1 MSFEP
6 APFYEDVS
14 GGPPGGAAWWCETT
28 DGVRIRVAVWP
39 CENARGTILMFPG
52 RTEYIEK
59 YGRLAADL
67 TSRGYAV
74 LAVDWRGQG
83 LADRLIDDRRV
94 GHVVNFVDYQMDVG
108 AAMALAHARDL
119 PRPFH
124 LIGHSMGGGIGLRA
138 AMHGLE
144 VETCAFTG
152 PMWGIYL
159 SPLVKPFGWAL
170 PRMADLVGMGTKL
183 PPSTSYDPYVLNN
196 TFDGNVLTKDREMFA
211 YMRAQLQ
218 SHPDLALGGPSLIWL
233 REALEECKYLAAQ
246 PSPAM
251 PCICFLG
258 EDEKIID
265 TPSVHD
271 RMRRWPGG
279 ELDVVAGA
287 EHEVFMEKPEIRA
300 HVMDRLDDL
309 FSGRFAATSET
320 PRSA

>member
-6 APFYEDVS
+6 APFYDEVT

-28 DGVRIRVAVWP
+28 DGVRIRVGYWP
-39 CENARGTILMFPG
+39 CEGARGTILMFPG

-59 YGRLAADL
+59 YGRLAAEMNA
-67 TSRGYAV
+67 RGYAM

-83 LADRLIDDRRV
+83 LADRLLDDRRV
-94 GHVVNFVDYQMDVG
+94 GHVVNFVDYQLDVG
-108 AAMALAHARDL
+108 AALALAHDKGF

-159 SPLVKPFGWAL
+159 SPMVKPFGWAL
-170 PRMADLVGMGTKL
+170 PRMADLIGMGTKL
-183 PPSTSYDPYVLNN
+183 PPSTSYDPYVLAND
-196 TFDGNVLTKDREMFA
+196 FDGNILTKDREMFA

-233 REALEECKYLAAQ
+233 REALTECKYLAAQ
-246 PSPAM
+246 PSPAL

-265 TPSVHD
+265 MPSVHD

-279 ELDVVAGA
+279 ALDLIPSG
-287 EHEVFMEKPEIRA
+287 EHEVLMEKSAIRG
-300 HVMDRLDDL
+300 HIFDRLEDL
-309 FSGRFAATSET
+309 FSGRFAADN
-320 PRSA
+320 AAA